1 MNICS
6 FLLLSERPTCIRYVH
21 SQHDYGGDT
30 YPFRKT
36 ADQVP
41 RKSIAASGAGVE
53 KVRTCWS
60 SDFWDPA
67 GRRLVIIHCTVTV
80 CTQRRSRRRG
90 DLESCAG
97 GAGDRSINQSINQ
110 DRVAVVCRLIHFR
123 SHSPWDIAPPDSLLD
138 FRSCNGGNGIQPG
151 RSRGKLFT
159 VWGGLMRGNPV
170 RTTVIHLRS
179 DLQRGGQPS
188 SSTRGP

>member
-41 RKSIAASGAGVE
+41 RKSIAVLVWRKFVHAGAQTFGTPQE
-53 KVRTCWS
+53 AGWS
-60 SDFWDPA
+60 SSTA
-67 GRRLVIIHCTVTV
+67 VTV

-97 GAGDRSINQSINQ
+97 GAGDRPINQSINQ
-110 DRVAVVCRLIHFR
+110 DRVAVCRLIPFR
-123 SHSPWDIAPPDSLLD
+123 SHSPWDMALPDSLLD
-138 FRSCNGGNGIQPG
+138 FRSCNGGNGLQPG
-151 RSRGKLFT
+151 RSRGKLLT
-159 VWGGLMRGNPV
+159 VWGGLVRGSPV

-179 DLQRGGQPS
+179 DL
-188 SSTRGP
+188 

>member
-41 RKSIAASGAGVE
+41 RKSIAVLVWRKFVHAGAQTFGTPQE
-53 KVRTCWS
+53 AGWS
-60 SDFWDPA
+60 SSTAQLQYVPRDEADA
-67 GRRLVIIHCTVTV
+67 VVTSNHV
-80 CTQRRSRRRG
+80 QVERAI
-90 DLESCAG
+90 DQ
-97 GAGDRSINQSINQ
+97 SINQSINQ
-110 DRVAVVCRLIHFR
+110 DRVAVCRLIPFR
-123 SHSPWDIAPPDSLLD
+123 SHSPWDMALPDSLLD
-138 FRSCNGGNGIQPG
+138 FRSCNGGNGLQPG

-159 VWGGLMRGNPV
+159 VWGGLVRGSPV

-179 DLQRGGQPS
+179 DL
-188 SSTRGP
+188 

>member
-80 CTQRRSRRRG
+80 CTKDEADAVVTSHHVQVERAIG
-90 DLESCAG
+90 Q
-97 GAGDRSINQSINQ
+97 SINQSINQ
-110 DRVAVVCRLIHFR
+110 DRVAVVCRLTHFR
-123 SHSPWDIAPPDSLLD
+123 SHSPWDMAPPDSLLD

-151 RSRGKLFT
+151 RSRGRLFA
-159 VWGGLMRGNPV
+159 VWGGPVRGNPV

-179 DLQRGGQPS
+179 EL
-188 SSTRGP
+188 